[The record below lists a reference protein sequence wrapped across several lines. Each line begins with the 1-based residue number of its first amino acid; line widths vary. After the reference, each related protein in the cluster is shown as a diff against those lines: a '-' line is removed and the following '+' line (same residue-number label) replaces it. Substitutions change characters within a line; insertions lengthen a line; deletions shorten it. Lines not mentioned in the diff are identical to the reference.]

1 MSRNTLFKEDL
12 ELNELRETEQ
22 QLRRR
27 QKECAEI
34 PKRIAQEIKD
44 RESTMPPLD
53 EIRERTARKRHEQT
67 VSRGEVSNVLRD
79 QNRSLLLLVLLLA
92 ATAALVAW
100 GLKLMQG

>member
-1 MSRNTLFKEDL
+1 MSRSTLFKEDL

-34 PKRIAQEIKD
+34 PKRIAQEMKD
-44 RESTMPPLD
+44 LASTMPPLD
-53 EIRERTARKRHEQT
+53 EIQERAARIRHEQT

-79 QNRSLLLLVLLLA
+79 QSRSLLLLVLLLA
-92 ATAALVAW
+92 ATAALIWW